1 MNKLI
6 FSTLAISLVFLGC
19 AQKPEERQI
28 QKKDKE
34 LTIQLEGT
42 SYPYK
47 SQTITSINGKVK
59 EIKNPTGSYVKKDDV
74 IFSIDEK
81 IIQKQIEQL
90 QFEIENSEKNLRGYR
105 NAYSGGTNPTI
116 IHLARMN
123 LEKVARLYA
132 QGYTSEERF
141 NEAKNNYAN
150 VLFNNKTQQNNNSRE
165 YYAQEQ
171 DLASKKTELAVLQER
186 LKDTTVKSKIEGFI
200 LNLDLYEDQQI
211 GEGQKVGTIVDISRI
226 KIKAGLATGLLPYV
240 KEGEKVTI
248 TFLTTPPYNVSVPI
262 GRVVPVLDPEFGRIA
277 VEFEVANKDYI
288 VQAGTKAIVSIP
300 LQEQDQEQVRKI
312 FIKNEKQ
319 TTLDVQSSN

>member
-1 MNKLI
+1 MIKLI
-6 FSTLAISLVFLGC
+6 FSTVAISLVFLGC

-34 LTIQLEGT
+34 LNIQLEGT

-59 EIKNPTGSYVKKDDV
+59 KIVNGTGNYVKKGDV

-81 IIQKQIEQL
+81 IIQKQIDQL
-90 QFEIENSEKNLRGYR
+90 KYEIETSEKNIKRVR
-105 NAYSGGTNPTI
+105 NSYSGGSNPTV

-150 VLFNNKTQQNNNSRE
+150 ALFNTKAQQNNNTKE
-165 YYAQEQ
+165 YYTQEQ
-171 DLASKKTELAVLQER
+171 DLAAKKTQLAVLQER
-186 LKDTTVKSKIEGFI
+186 LKDTTVKSKIDGFI
-200 LNLDLYEDQQI
+200 LDLNLYEDQQI
-211 GEGQKVGTIVDISRI
+211 GEGQKVGTIIDISRI

-240 KEGEKVTI
+240 KEGEKVSI
-248 TFLTTPPYNVSVPI
+248 SFLTTPPYNITVPV
-262 GRVVPVLDPEFGRIA
+262 GRVVPILDPEFGRIA
-277 VEFEVANKDYI
+277 VEFEVPNKDYI
-288 VQAGTKAIVSIP
+288 VQAGTKAIVTIP
-300 LQEQDQEQVRKI
+300 LPEKDQEKVRKV
-312 FIKNEKQ
+312 FIKNEKD
-319 TTLDVQSSN
+319 TALEVRSSN